1 MDEIRKAIDAALA
14 KGLSDDDVAKQF
26 TKIMNEKKDKITP
39 FIDKLYKQLEKFS
52 THDKP
57 NYEDL
62 AAIATLLVYHSENC
76 KANYDE
82 LKGYYDFIVEIGPEL
97 HRHYT
102 TATRLTNE
110 LGFDKLFDA
119 LFGNDNK

>member
-1 MDEIRKAIDAALA
+1 MDEIRKAIDEALA
-14 KGLSDDDVAKQF
+14 KGLSEDDIAKQF

-39 FIDKLYKQLEKFS
+39 FIDKLYQQLAKVS
-52 THDKP
+52 LHNKP

-62 AAIATLLVYHSENC
+62 AAVATLLVYYSKDC

-97 HRHYT
+97 YRHYT

-110 LGFDKLFDA
+110 LGFSKLFDA
-119 LFGNDNK
+119 LFGNDK